1 MTQRFVNSHPP
12 CRLADARVQATS
24 PVLAKLAGGVL
35 LSALLG
41 VGGLSGCSTFKKT
54 APVNPP
60 APLVQIG
67 NPQPVLAPA
76 FYHAAPAGKRR
87 LGLGG
92 GKTSA
97 VKPSK
102 KYGATQTGAGLQVV
116 SDSGGFVSA
125 ASNGIVT
132 AISPQ
137 GQTQWQISLPHTI
150 TGGVS
155 LDNTD
160 GNVLVSDREGNV
172 IALERTTGKTRWQT
186 RLASPVMSPVLV
198 SGARVV
204 ALSNSGVVTGLDRQ
218 TGQVVWQFATQ
229 NPNLSLRGAASPI
242 ALDAT
247 TALVAT
253 ADGRVHGITLAN
265 GTPLWSRR
273 ISQVRGASDIDRL
286 ADIDA
291 TPVFEGTTLYV
302 VSYSGQLLAVDLA
315 TGQLLFSQDI
325 ASLKSVALD
334 GDSLYATTLDGKLL
348 CLDKVTGDLRW
359 QSDTLSYRG
368 LSNAVATPRAV
379 LVGDVYGYI
388 HAFDKA
394 TGKPIDRQQ
403 TRHAVTH
410 LQRDGNRLLATDND
424 GSFSVW
430 QVRL

>member
-1 MTQRFVNSHPP
+1 MTQQYINSY
-12 CRLADARVQATS
+12 S
-24 PVLAKLAGGVL
+24 PYPTAVTRRPAVALPRAAYTVL

-41 VGGLSGCSTFKKT
+41 MGSLSGCSYFKKSE
-54 APVNPP
+54 PINPP
-60 APLVQIG
+60 AALVQIN
-67 NPQPVLAPA
+67 NPQPMLAPA
-76 FYHAAPAGKRR
+76 FYHAAPTGKRR
-87 LGLGG
+87 FGWGN

-102 KYGATQTGAGLQVV
+102 KHGATQTGAGLQVA
-116 SDSGGFVSA
+116 SDTNGFVSA
-125 ASNGIVT
+125 ASHGIVT
-132 AISPQ
+132 AINPQ
-137 GQTQWQISLPHTI
+137 GQTQWQISLPSAI

-155 LDNTD
+155 LDNTN
-160 GNVLVSDREGNV
+160 GSVLVSDRAGKV
-172 IALERTTGKTRWQT
+172 IALERTTGKIRWQT
-186 RLASPVMSPVLV
+186 QLASPVMSPVLV
-198 SGARVV
+198 SGARIV
-204 ALSNSGVVTGLDRQ
+204 ALSNSGVVTALDRQ

-247 TALVAT
+247 TALVST

-291 TPVFEGTTLYV
+291 TPVFEGTTLYTI
-302 VSYSGQLLAVDLA
+302 SYSGQLVAVDLA
-315 TGQLLFSQDI
+315 TGQLLFTQDV

-348 CLDKVTGDLRW
+348 CLDKITGTLRW
-359 QSDTLSYRG
+359 QSDTLAYRG

-388 HAFDKA
+388 HAFDKT

-403 TRHAVTH
+403 ARHAVTH
-410 LQRDGNRLLATDND
+410 LQLEGNRLLATDND

>member
-1 MTQRFVNSHPP
+1 MTQRYINSY
-12 CRLADARVQATS
+12 S
-24 PVLAKLAGGVL
+24 PYPTAVTRRPAVALPRAAYTVL

-41 VGGLSGCSTFKKT
+41 MGSLSGCSYFKKSE
-54 APVNPP
+54 PINPP
-60 APLVQIG
+60 AALVQIN
-67 NPQPVLAPA
+67 NPQPMLAPA
-76 FYHAAPAGKRR
+76 FYHAAPTGKRR
-87 LGLGG
+87 FGWGN

-102 KYGATQTGAGLQVV
+102 KHGATQTGAGLQVA
-116 SDSGGFVSA
+116 SDTSGFVSA
-125 ASNGIVT
+125 SSNGIVT
-132 AISPQ
+132 AINPQ
-137 GQTQWQISLPHTI
+137 GQTQWQISLPNAI

-155 LDNTD
+155 LDNTN
-160 GNVLVSDREGNV
+160 GSVLVSDRAGKV
-172 IALERTTGKTRWQT
+172 IALERTTGKTHWQT
-186 RLASPVMSPVLV
+186 QLASPVMSPVLV
-198 SGARVV
+198 SGARIV
-204 ALSNSGVVTGLDRQ
+204 ALSNSGVVTALDRQ

-247 TALVAT
+247 TALVST

-265 GTPLWSRR
+265 GAPLWSRR

-291 TPVFEGTTLYV
+291 TPVFEGTTLYTI
-302 VSYSGQLLAVDLA
+302 SYSGQLVAVDLA
-315 TGQLLFSQDI
+315 TGQLLFTQDV

-348 CLDKVTGDLRW
+348 CLDKVTGTLRW
-359 QSDTLSYRG
+359 QSDTLAYRG

-394 TGKPIDRQQ
+394 TGNPIDRQQ
-403 TRHAVTH
+403 ARHAVTH
-410 LQRDGNRLLATDND
+410 LQLEGSRLLATDND

>member
-1 MTQRFVNSHPP
+1 MTQQFINSHPP
-12 CRLADARVQATS
+12 YAAATMRQLAVALPRAAHV
-24 PVLAKLAGGVL
+24 VL

-41 VGGLSGCSTFKKT
+41 MGGLSGCSYFKKSESI
-54 APVNPP
+54 NPP
-60 APLVQIG
+60 AALVQIN
-67 NPQPVLAPA
+67 NPQPMLAPA
-76 FYHAAPAGKRR
+76 FYHAAPTGKRR
-87 LGLGG
+87 FGWGN

-102 KYGATQTGAGLQVV
+102 KHGATQTGAGLQVA
-116 SDSGGFVSA
+116 SDTSGFVSA
-125 ASNGIVT
+125 SSNGIVT
-132 AISPQ
+132 AINPQ
-137 GQTQWQISLPHTI
+137 GQTQWQISLPNAI

-155 LDNTD
+155 LDNTN
-160 GNVLVSDREGNV
+160 GSVLVSDHAGKV

-186 RLASPVMSPVLV
+186 QLASPVMSPVLV
-198 SGARVV
+198 SGARIV
-204 ALSNSGVVTGLDRQ
+204 ALSNSGVVTALDRQ

-247 TALVAT
+247 TALVST

-265 GTPLWSRR
+265 GAPLWSRR

-291 TPVFEGTTLYV
+291 TPVFEGTTLYTI
-302 VSYSGQLLAVDLA
+302 SYSGQLVAVDLA
-315 TGQLLFSQDI
+315 TGQLLFTQDV

-348 CLDKVTGDLRW
+348 CLDKITGTLRW
-359 QSDTLSYRG
+359 QSDTLAYRG

-388 HAFDKA
+388 HAFDKT

-403 TRHAVTH
+403 ARHAVTH
-410 LQRDGNRLLATDND
+410 LQLEGNRLLATDND

>member
-1 MTQRFVNSHPP
+1 MTQRYINSY
-12 CRLADARVQATS
+12 S
-24 PVLAKLAGGVL
+24 PYPTAVTRRPAVALPRAAYTVL

-41 VGGLSGCSTFKKT
+41 MGSLSGCSYFKKSE
-54 APVNPP
+54 PINPP
-60 APLVQIG
+60 AALVQIN
-67 NPQPVLAPA
+67 NPQPMLAPA
-76 FYHAAPAGKRR
+76 FYHAAPTGKRR
-87 LGLGG
+87 FGWGN

-102 KYGATQTGAGLQVV
+102 KHGATQTGAGLQVA
-116 SDSGGFVSA
+116 SDTNGFVSA
-125 ASNGIVT
+125 SSNGIVT
-132 AISPQ
+132 AINPQ
-137 GQTQWQISLPHTI
+137 GQTQWQISLPNAI

-155 LDNTD
+155 LDNTN
-160 GNVLVSDREGNV
+160 GNVLVSDHAGKV

-186 RLASPVMSPVLV
+186 QLASPVMSPVLV
-198 SGARVV
+198 SGARIV
-204 ALSNSGVVTGLDRQ
+204 ALSNSGVVTALDRQ

-247 TALVAT
+247 TALVST

-265 GTPLWSRR
+265 GAPLWSRR

-291 TPVFEGTTLYV
+291 TPVFEGTTLYTI
-302 VSYSGQLLAVDLA
+302 SYSGQLVAVDLA
-315 TGQLLFSQDI
+315 TGQLLFTQDV

-348 CLDKVTGDLRW
+348 CLDKITGTLRW
-359 QSDTLSYRG
+359 QSDTLAYRG

-403 TRHAVTH
+403 ARHAVTH
-410 LQRDGNRLLATDND
+410 LQLEGNRLLATDND

>member
-1 MTQRFVNSHPP
+1 MTQQYINSYSPYP
-12 CRLADARVQATS
+12 TAVTRQLAVALPRAAYT
-24 PVLAKLAGGVL
+24 VL

-41 VGGLSGCSTFKKT
+41 MGSLSGCSYFKKSE
-54 APVNPP
+54 PINPP
-60 APLVQIG
+60 AALVQIN
-67 NPQPVLAPA
+67 NPQPMLAPA
-76 FYHAAPAGKRR
+76 FYHAAPTGKRR
-87 LGLGG
+87 FGWGN

-102 KYGATQTGAGLQVV
+102 KHGATQTGAGLQVA
-116 SDSGGFVSA
+116 SDTSGFVSA
-125 ASNGIVT
+125 ASHGIVT
-132 AISPQ
+132 AINPQ
-137 GQTQWQISLPHTI
+137 GQTQWQISLPNAI

-155 LDNTD
+155 LDNTN
-160 GNVLVSDREGNV
+160 GSVLVSDHAGKV

-186 RLASPVMSPVLV
+186 QLASPVMSPVLV
-198 SGARVV
+198 SGARIV
-204 ALSNSGVVTGLDRQ
+204 ALSNSGVVTALDRQ

-247 TALVAT
+247 TALVST

-291 TPVFEGTTLYV
+291 TPVFEGTTLYTI
-302 VSYSGQLLAVDLA
+302 SYSGQLVAVDLA
-315 TGQLLFSQDI
+315 TGQLLFTQDV

-348 CLDKVTGDLRW
+348 CLDKITGTLRW
-359 QSDTLSYRG
+359 QSDTLAYRG

-388 HAFDKA
+388 HAFDKT

-403 TRHAVTH
+403 ARHAVTH
-410 LQRDGNRLLATDND
+410 LQLEGNRLLATDND

>member
-1 MTQRFVNSHPP
+1 MTQRYINSY
-12 CRLADARVQATS
+12 S
-24 PVLAKLAGGVL
+24 PYPTAVTRRPAVALPRAAYTVL

-41 VGGLSGCSTFKKT
+41 MGSLSGCSYFKKSE
-54 APVNPP
+54 PINPP
-60 APLVQIG
+60 AALVQIN
-67 NPQPVLAPA
+67 NPQPMLAPA
-76 FYHAAPAGKRR
+76 FYHAAPTGKRR
-87 LGLGG
+87 FGWGN

-102 KYGATQTGAGLQVV
+102 KHGATQTGAGLQVA
-116 SDSGGFVSA
+116 SDTSGFVSA
-125 ASNGIVT
+125 ASHGIVT
-132 AISPQ
+132 AINPQ
-137 GQTQWQISLPHTI
+137 GQTQWQISLPNAI

-155 LDNTD
+155 LDNTN
-160 GNVLVSDREGNV
+160 GNVLVSDRAGKV

-186 RLASPVMSPVLV
+186 QLASPVMSPVLV
-198 SGARVV
+198 SGARIV
-204 ALSNSGVVTGLDRQ
+204 ALSNSGVVTALDRQ

-247 TALVAT
+247 TALVST

-291 TPVFEGTTLYV
+291 TPVFEGTTLYTI
-302 VSYSGQLLAVDLA
+302 SYSGQLVAVDLA
-315 TGQLLFSQDI
+315 TGQLLFTQDV

-348 CLDKVTGDLRW
+348 CLDKITGTLRW
-359 QSDTLSYRG
+359 QSDTLAYRG

-388 HAFDKA
+388 HAFDKT

-403 TRHAVTH
+403 ARHAVTH
-410 LQRDGNRLLATDND
+410 LQLEGNRLLATDND

>member
-1 MTQRFVNSHPP
+1 MTQRYINSY
-12 CRLADARVQATS
+12 S
-24 PVLAKLAGGVL
+24 PYPTAVTRRPAVALPRAAYTVL

-41 VGGLSGCSTFKKT
+41 MGSLSGCSYFKKSE
-54 APVNPP
+54 PINPP
-60 APLVQIG
+60 AGLVQIN
-67 NPQPVLAPA
+67 NPQPMLAPA
-76 FYHAAPAGKRR
+76 FYHAAPTGKRR
-87 LGLGG
+87 FGWGN

-102 KYGATQTGAGLQVV
+102 KHGATQTGAGLQVA
-116 SDSGGFVSA
+116 SDTSGFVSA
-125 ASNGIVT
+125 SSNSIVT
-132 AISPQ
+132 AINPQ
-137 GQTQWQISLPHTI
+137 GQTQWQISLPNAI

-155 LDNTD
+155 LDNTN
-160 GNVLVSDREGNV
+160 GSVLVSDHAGKV

-186 RLASPVMSPVLV
+186 QLASPVMSPVLV
-198 SGARVV
+198 SGARIV
-204 ALSNSGVVTGLDRQ
+204 ALSNSGVVTALDRQ

-247 TALVAT
+247 TALVST

-265 GTPLWSRR
+265 GAPLWSRR

-291 TPVFEGTTLYV
+291 TPVFEGTTLYTI
-302 VSYSGQLLAVDLA
+302 SYSGQLVAVDLA
-315 TGQLLFSQDI
+315 TGQLLFTQDV

-348 CLDKVTGDLRW
+348 CLDKITGTLRW
-359 QSDTLSYRG
+359 QSDTLAYRG

-388 HAFDKA
+388 HAFDKT

-403 TRHAVTH
+403 ARHAVTH
-410 LQRDGNRLLATDND
+410 LQLEGSRLLATDND

>member
-1 MTQRFVNSHPP
+1 MTQRYINSY
-12 CRLADARVQATS
+12 S
-24 PVLAKLAGGVL
+24 PYPTAVTRRPAVALPRAAYTVL

-41 VGGLSGCSTFKKT
+41 MGSLSGCSYFKKSE
-54 APVNPP
+54 PINPP
-60 APLVQIG
+60 AALVQIN
-67 NPQPVLAPA
+67 NPQPMLAPA
-76 FYHAAPAGKRR
+76 FYHAAPTGKRR
-87 LGLGG
+87 FGWGN

-102 KYGATQTGAGLQVV
+102 KHGATQTGAGLQVA
-116 SDSGGFVSA
+116 SDTNGFVSA
-125 ASNGIVT
+125 ASHGIVT
-132 AISPQ
+132 AINPQ
-137 GQTQWQISLPHTI
+137 GQTQWQISLPNAI

-155 LDNTD
+155 LDNTN
-160 GNVLVSDREGNV
+160 GNVLVSDRAGKV

-186 RLASPVMSPVLV
+186 QLASPVMSPVLV
-198 SGARVV
+198 SGARIV
-204 ALSNSGVVTGLDRQ
+204 ALSNSGVVTALDRQ

-247 TALVAT
+247 TALVST

-291 TPVFEGTTLYV
+291 TPVFEGTTLYTI
-302 VSYSGQLLAVDLA
+302 SYSGQLVAVDLA
-315 TGQLLFSQDI
+315 TGQLLFTQDV

-348 CLDKVTGDLRW
+348 CLDKVTGTLHW
-359 QSDTLSYRG
+359 QSDTLAYRG

-394 TGKPIDRQQ
+394 TGNPIDRQQ
-403 TRHAVTH
+403 ARHAVTH
-410 LQRDGNRLLATDND
+410 LQLEGSRLLATDND

>member
-1 MTQRFVNSHPP
+1 MTQRYINSY
-12 CRLADARVQATS
+12 S
-24 PVLAKLAGGVL
+24 PYPTAVTRRPAVALPRAAYTVL

-41 VGGLSGCSTFKKT
+41 MGSLSGCSYFKKSE
-54 APVNPP
+54 PINPP
-60 APLVQIG
+60 AGLVQIN
-67 NPQPVLAPA
+67 NPQPMLAPA
-76 FYHAAPAGKRR
+76 FYHAAPTGKRR
-87 LGLGG
+87 FGWGN

-102 KYGATQTGAGLQVV
+102 KHGATQTGAGLQVA
-116 SDSGGFVSA
+116 SDTSGFVSA
-125 ASNGIVT
+125 SSNSIVT
-132 AISPQ
+132 AINPQ
-137 GQTQWQISLPHTI
+137 GQTQWQISLPNAI

-155 LDNTD
+155 LDNTN
-160 GNVLVSDREGNV
+160 GSVLVSDHAGKV

-186 RLASPVMSPVLV
+186 QLASPVMSPVLV
-198 SGARVV
+198 SGARIV
-204 ALSNSGVVTGLDRQ
+204 ALSNSGVVTALDRQ

-247 TALVAT
+247 TALVST

-265 GTPLWSRR
+265 GAPLWSRR

-291 TPVFEGTTLYV
+291 TPVFEGTTLYTI
-302 VSYSGQLLAVDLA
+302 SYSGQLVAVDLA
-315 TGQLLFSQDI
+315 TGQLLFTQDV

-348 CLDKVTGDLRW
+348 CLDKITGTLRW
-359 QSDTLSYRG
+359 QSDTLAYRG

-388 HAFDKA
+388 HAFDKT

-403 TRHAVTH
+403 ARHAVTH
-410 LQRDGNRLLATDND
+410 LQLEGNRLLATDND